1 MNITCQEKMVE
12 GETFAD
18 RARAVAEAG
27 FAGIDLMG
35 QGLESRVEEVKR
47 VVAET
52 SLKTPAVYS
61 QLGKDGRL
69 LDQSSS
75 ARARVFKTLQERVTT
90 TADVGADFLVFV
102 PKPSKG
108 VRDEAREGLLVAIL
122 DELVAW
128 ARDVPVT
135 VVLEPLNKQETDLIT
150 DPRVAASMVR
160 LVDSPRLKTMVDT
173 YHMELEGQ
181 DMPGLIRE
189 LHPDLGLVHLSDT
202 NRTLPGEGNVNF
214 REVLR
219 ALKEIG
225 FAGPL
230 GLEGGG
236 PYPAERLKRCV
247 DYLKG
252 LWADV

>member
-12 GETFAD
+12 GETFVD

-35 QGLESRVEEVKR
+35 QGLEKRIAETKR
-47 VVAET
+47 VAKET
-52 SLKTPAVYS
+52 GLKTPAVYS
-61 QLGKDGRL
+61 QLGKEGLL

-75 ARARVFKTLQERVTT
+75 VRARVFEALKERVTT
-90 TADVGADFLVFV
+90 TADVGANFLVFV
-102 PKPSKG
+102 PKPSKS
-108 VRDEAREGLLVAIL
+108 VRDEAREGLLVTIL

-128 ARDVPVT
+128 ARDLPVT
-135 VVLEPLNKQETDLIT
+135 VVLEPLNKKETDFIT
-150 DPRVAASMVR
+150 DPRVAASVVR

-181 DMPGLIRE
+181 DTPGLIRE
-189 LHPDLGLVHLSDT
+189 LHPDLALVHLSDT
-202 NRTLPGEGNVNF
+202 GRTLPGEGDISF
-214 REVLR
+214 KEVLK
-219 ALKEIG
+219 ALKEVG
-225 FAGPL
+225 FDGPL

-236 PYPAERLKRCV
+236 PYSTAELKRCA
-247 DYLKG
+247 DYLKR

>member
-102 PKPSKG
+102 PKPSKS
-108 VRDEAREGLLVAIL
+108 VRDEAREGLLVTIL

-128 ARDVPVT
+128 ARDLPVT
-135 VVLEPLNKQETDLIT
+135 VVLEPLNKKETDFIT
-150 DPRVAASMVR
+150 DPRVAASVVR

-202 NRTLPGEGNVNF
+202 GRTLPGEGNVNF
-214 REVLR
+214 REVLS
-219 ALKEIG
+219 ALKEVG

-236 PYPAERLKRCV
+236 PYSAERLKRCA